1 MLVGLALGAS
11 PTGAF
16 ELTDEIEPH
25 MKPTYFALLAAAG
38 LLSACAVVP
47 TGPSVMALPGTGK
60 SFDQFRNDDFNCRQF
75 AFQQTGGVSTN
86 QAATNSAV
94 GSAVVGTALGAAAGA
109 AFGGGQGAA
118 IGAGAG
124 LLAGS
129 AVGMGNAQGSAWD
142 VQRRYDYAYL
152 QCMYANGNR
161 IPVAGR
167 MQTQQP
173 YQTYQ
178 PQQRYLPPPPP
189 GSAPPPP
196 AGAY

>member
-1 MLVGLALGAS
+1 
-11 PTGAF
+11 
-16 ELTDEIEPH
+16 
-25 MKPTYFALLAAAG
+25 MKTTYLALLATAG

-47 TGPSVMALPGTGK
+47 QGPSVMALPGSGK
-60 SFDQFRNDDFNCRQF
+60 TFDQFRADDANCRGF
-75 AFQQTGGVSTN
+75 AYQQVGGQGSN

-109 AFGGGQGAA
+109 AFGGGSGAA

-129 AVGMGNAQGSAWD
+129 AVGMGSAQGSAYD
-142 VQRRYDYAYL
+142 VQRRYDYAYM

-161 IPVAGR
+161 IPVQGR
-167 MQTQQP
+167 MVTTQP
-173 YQTYQ
+173 
-178 PQQRYLPPPPP
+178 PQQAQRYLPPPPP
-189 GSAPPPP
+189 GSPPPPP

>member
-1 MLVGLALGAS
+1 
-11 PTGAF
+11 
-16 ELTDEIEPH
+16 
-25 MKPTYFALLAAAG
+25 MKTTYFALLAAAG

-47 TGPSVMALPGTGK
+47 SGPSVMALPGTGK
-60 SFDQFRNDDFNCRQF
+60 TYDQFRNDDYNCRQF

-129 AVGMGNAQGSAWD
+129 AVGMGNAQGSAYQ
-142 VQRRYDYAYL
+142 VQRNYDNAYL

-161 IPVAGR
+161 IPVAGH

-189 GSAPPPP
+189 GSPPPPP